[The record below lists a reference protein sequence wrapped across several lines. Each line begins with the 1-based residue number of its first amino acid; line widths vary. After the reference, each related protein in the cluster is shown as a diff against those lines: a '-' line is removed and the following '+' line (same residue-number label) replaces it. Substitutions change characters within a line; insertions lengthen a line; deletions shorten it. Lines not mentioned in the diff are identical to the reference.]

1 MDNNLGKRFVISG
14 SFNESDN
21 FFKFMKGLEPTS
33 YDIICTTYKTAK
45 LSPTNKL
52 KFEVTCKLTDE
63 SLLDINRTPYWSLS
77 NKDRRN
83 ILFKS
88 TYHKI
93 DIAEYKWIVSL
104 EDNKRNIIN
113 NNYLKY

>member
-1 MDNNLGKRFVISG
+1 MDNNLEKKFVISG
-14 SFNESDN
+14 SFNESNN
-21 FFKFMKGLEPTS
+21 FFNFMKGLEPRS
-33 YDIICTTYKTAK
+33 YDIICTTYYKTAK
-45 LSPTNKL
+45 LNPNKL
-52 KFEVTCKLTDE
+52 KFEVTCKLIDN
-63 SLLDINRTPYWSLS
+63 SLLDLNRSPYWSLN

-93 DIAEYKWIVSL
+93 DVAEYKWIVSL
-104 EDNKRNIIN
+104 EDNKRNVIN